1 MRVLAFGK
9 DHEEKEEMHVKG
21 KLSFFLAMTMGLGLL
36 GGCAPSTPAGDEKT
50 ADAKEPITLDWYVN
64 YSWFTTGWGENLVSK
79 TITEETGVSVNFI
92 TPMGNETNKLNT
104 LIDSDSLPDIVTIGW
119 WEPQLQEMVSGGMV
133 YPLNVLADE
142 YDPTF
147 YDVTDETVRD
157 WYTLSD
163 GNIYG
168 YPNSTLT
175 PEDLEKYDNIASNV
189 TFLVRKDIYEAI
201 GSPDMS
207 TPEGFHDAIVAAKE
221 MFPEVDGKPMI
232 PIGAHEFNED
242 GCVSFDQYLQHFLA
256 VPFEKDGR
264 KIDRNTDPEYLRWLK
279 MFRKLCQEGYI
290 SDDVFVDQR
299 TQTSE
304 KIAEGRYFCMLY
316 QRTDMADQEKIL
328 YEKDPEKIYIAVD
341 GPRNSNGDDPVLPVN
356 GISGWTLTLI
366 SKNCKDPERAIQFI
380 DYLMSEHGQK
390 LVYLGVEGVTY
401 DMVDG
406 VPVLKPEIRDLLNR
420 DREAYD
426 AKYGADFTYWM
437 LQSLTSQAQW
447 KPESVEPMKQLEE
460 WTYPYVAYTGQYD
473 SSIQEDSNLGRIYSN
488 CRELWGTYLPQLLL
502 ADSDEEFDALIDA
515 YVTERDNMGW
525 EILMD
530 EMTRQMNQNKERLH
544 IE

>member
-1 MRVLAFGK
+1 M
-9 DHEEKEEMHVKG
+9 KG
-21 KLSFFLAMTMGLGLL
+21 KLSILLAACLSLGMLT
-36 GGCAPSTPAGDEKT
+36 GCVGDSTEKE
-50 ADAKEPITLDWYVN
+50 AVSEDGKEPITLDWYVN

-92 TPMGNETNKLNT
+92 TPMGNENNKLNT

-119 WEPQLQEMVSGGMV
+119 WEPQLQEMVSGNMV

-142 YDPTF
+142 YDPSF
-147 YDVTDETVRD
+147 YEVTDEMVRD

-189 TFLVRKDIYEAI
+189 TFLVRKDMYEAL
-201 GSPDMS
+201 GEPDMS

-304 KIAEGRYFCMLY
+304 KIEEGRYFCMLY

-328 YEKDPEKIYIAVD
+328 YEKDPNKIYIAVD
-341 GPRNSNGDDPVLPVN
+341 GPRNSAGDDPILPVN

-390 LVYLGVEGVTY
+390 LVYLGVEGETY

-488 CRELWGTYLPQLLL
+488 CRELWGSVLPQLLL
-502 ADSDEEFDALIDA
+502 ADSDEEFDEMVDA
-515 YVTERDNMGW
+515 YVTERNNMGW

-544 IE
+544 IKE

>member
-1 MRVLAFGK
+1 
-9 DHEEKEEMHVKG
+9 
-21 KLSFFLAMTMGLGLL
+21 
-36 GGCAPSTPAGDEKT
+36 
-50 ADAKEPITLDWYVN
+50 
-64 YSWFTTGWGENLVSK
+64 
-79 TITEETGVSVNFI
+79 
-92 TPMGNETNKLNT
+92 
-104 LIDSDSLPDIVTIGW
+104 
-119 WEPQLQEMVSGGMV
+119 
-133 YPLNVLADE
+133 
-142 YDPTF
+142 
-147 YDVTDETVRD
+147 
-157 WYTLSD
+157 
-163 GNIYG
+163 
-168 YPNSTLT
+168 
-175 PEDLEKYDNIASNV
+175 
-189 TFLVRKDIYEAI
+189 
-201 GSPDMS
+201 
-207 TPEGFHDAIVAAKE
+207 
-221 MFPEVDGKPMI
+221 
-232 PIGAHEFNED
+232 
-242 GCVSFDQYLQHFLA
+242 
-256 VPFEKDGR
+256 
-264 KIDRNTDPEYLRWLK
+264 
-279 MFRKLCQEGYI
+279 FRKLCQEGYI

-390 LVYLGVEGVTY
+390 LVYLGVEGETY

-488 CRELWGTYLPQLLL
+488 CRELWGAYLPQLLL
-502 ADSDEEFDALIDA
+502 ADSDEEFDALVDA